1 MEDKGKKEKF
11 LFLFF
16 KLKQY
21 IIIRT
26 FSFFQKTITFQ
37 QLIKSSYDFTRV
49 PSLSNHWSKIHT
61 CVLFSP
67 LMGSVL

>member
-49 PSLSNHWSKIHT
+49 PSCSN
-61 CVLFSP
+61 L
-67 LMGSVL
+67 